1 MRAALGNPG
10 SAVAAQGFLS
20 VPGLL
25 ESQELHTMQEQGTG
39 ESERVHPLR
48 IQKGLLPWRWRPA
61 TVFAGIRAL
70 LQGQCW

>member
-25 ESQELHTMQEQGTG
+25 ESQELHTMEEQGRG
-39 ESERVHPLR
+39 AEESERVHCGP
-48 IQKGLLPWRWRPA
+48 
-61 TVFAGIRAL
+61 T
-70 LQGQCW
+70 